1 MFLPLGTY
9 YDSYLG
15 HNLKKFY
22 LIWENV
28 SSLSLNGFIPEINQL
43 LNYKAERVLPPTNLT

>member
-1 MFLPLGTY
+1 MFLPLGTHC
-9 YDSYLG
+9 DSYLG
-15 HNLKKFY
+15 HNLKEFL

-28 SSLSLNGFIPEINQL
+28 SSLSVNGFIPEINQL